1 MSTTMLP
8 LHETASGAMSA
19 ATNIAPAP
27 EVPIHEKVLYIPHMS
42 DHTPVLVAALRFHG
56 SQGETLPLPSQETMD
71 IGLSLCRGRECLPCF
86 LAAGDVI
93 RACRAPGFDQ
103 QHSAFLMPSS
113 PGPCRFGQ
121 YRILQRTLM
130 DREGFTDTEIL
141 SPSSENSYRGFGA
154 HPRAFRL
161 LAWTGVIAVDLLLK
175 LLYEFRPYEL
185 EVGATDAA
193 YARGLERLSGAM
205 AVGGGRAL
213 MAAMREIAKDF
224 EALPVDRSV
233 QRPVVAFLGENYVM
247 LNPFSNQ
254 ELIRKLEAAGAEVV
268 SGALSEWLHFVDE
281 TKIDRD
287 RLFGSWLSLLG
298 TKGLSLYQRGT
309 EHRLRGTVAHLLRR
323 PPDASMREL
332 FAMVRPYFDPLLGM
346 ETTLTLAK
354 SIELARN
361 GVSGVVNVMPFSCMP
376 GIVVAGMAARI
387 RADHGNLPWL
397 DVIYDGQHLTNIR
410 TRLEAFVHQVGQFAR
425 THAAHAPATATG

>member
-1 MSTTMLP
+1 MSTTRLP
-8 LHETASGAMSA
+8 LHTSASHAEQD
-19 ATNIAPAP
+19 APAP
-27 EVPIHEKVLYIPHMS
+27 EVPVHDKVVYIAHMS
-42 DHTPVLVAALRFHG
+42 DHAPVLAAALRYHG
-56 SQGETLPLPSQETMD
+56 IRGETLPLPSQESID
-71 IGLSLCRGRECLPCF
+71 VGLSLCRGRECLPCF
-86 LAAGDVI
+86 LSTGDMI
-93 RACRAPGFDQ
+93 RACRAPGFDPK
-103 QHSAFLMPSS
+103 HSAFLMPGS

-121 YRILQRTLM
+121 YRILQRALM
-130 DREGFTDTEIL
+130 DREGFTDAEIL
-141 SPSSENSYRGFGA
+141 SPTSENSYRGFGE

-185 EVGATDAA
+185 EAGVTDAA
-193 YARGLERLSGAM
+193 YARGIERLCAAM
-205 AVGGGRAL
+205 EAGGGRAL
-213 MAAMREIAKDF
+213 MSAMREIARDF

-233 QRPVVAFLGENYVM
+233 PRPVVAFLGEIYVM

-268 SGALSEWLHFVDE
+268 TGALSEWLHFVDE

-287 RLFGSWLSLLG
+287 RLFGDWLSLLG
-298 TKGLSLYQRGT
+298 TKGLSVYQRGT
-309 EHRLRGTVAHLLRR
+309 EHRLRGTVAHLLRQ
-323 PPDASMREL
+323 PPDATMREL
-332 FAMVRPYFDPLLGM
+332 FTLVRPYFDPLLGM

-354 SIELARN
+354 SIDLARN
-361 GVSGVVNVMPFSCMP
+361 GASGVVNVMPFSCMP
-376 GIVVAGMAARI
+376 GIVVAGMAPRI

-425 THAAHAPATATG
+425 THAASTVSGAS